1 MNLEELRRQVDSGE
15 VDTVYLALPDLQGRL
30 KGKRHGARH
39 FLDHIAGEGAEMCA
53 YVLATDMDM
62 HPLDGFELVS
72 WSTGYGDMRL
82 VPDPATLRLL
92 PWIPRTAL
100 LLADAVG
107 EDDRPVEV
115 SPRRMLRRRLD
126 DLAARGIHVKAGIET
141 EYILYEGTPAQ
152 AHKRGYRKLRPAV
165 TDNLDYALDHPPA
178 VDHYFRELSAGLS
191 GAGLPVEA
199 IKTEAALGQVEVTFP
214 YGDALAAA
222 DGHLVFKH
230 AAKHIAER
238 AGLAA
243 TFMAAPETGVG
254 NGLHLHLSLWTDDG
268 VPLCADPEGNLSG
281 LTRQVIAGLLDA
293 LPALT
298 PLYAPTVNSYKR
310 FAPDSFAPSR
320 YTWGRDNRTCAVR
333 VVGHG
338 DGLHLEV
345 RLPGADANPYLALT
359 AALAAAQHGIDHDL
373 KPPPPATGSAY
384 QDAEAPSVAPT
395 LHDALDAFRAGELPS
410 RLLTPAVAA
419 HYAHAA
425 RTELDGQRLQV
436 TDADLRRGFSRA

>member
-152 AHKRGYRKLRPAV
+152 AHKRGYRKLKPAV
-165 TDNLDYALDHPPA
+165 TDNLDYALDHPAP
-178 VDHYFRELSAGLS
+178 VDQYLRELAAALS

-199 IKTEAALGQVEVTFP
+199 IKT
-214 YGDALAAA
+214 
-222 DGHLVFKH
+222 
-230 AAKHIAER
+230 
-238 AGLAA
+238 
-243 TFMAAPETGVG
+243 
-254 NGLHLHLSLWTDDG
+254 
-268 VPLCADPEGNLSG
+268 
-281 LTRQVIAGLLDA
+281 
-293 LPALT
+293 
-298 PLYAPTVNSYKR
+298 
-310 FAPDSFAPSR
+310 
-320 YTWGRDNRTCAVR
+320 
-333 VVGHG
+333 
-338 DGLHLEV
+338 
-345 RLPGADANPYLALT
+345 
-359 AALAAAQHGIDHDL
+359 
-373 KPPPPATGSAY
+373 
-384 QDAEAPSVAPT
+384 
-395 LHDALDAFRAGELPS
+395 
-410 RLLTPAVAA
+410 
-419 HYAHAA
+419 
-425 RTELDGQRLQV
+425 
-436 TDADLRRGFSRA
+436 